1 MRFFDTYN
9 LVQFI
14 NNNEGAGTVNAPMG
28 AGFATP
34 EECEAIQSGKIA
46 FYENTVNLKLV
57 ALNGSLKVYGVVM
70 KDGAPVGEHSLLAEF
85 EYENCTGYI
94 SLSTSEAG
102 YFGIDNL
109 RVTKIDGWTQAQI
122 DEYENFKTI
131 ADEAAPTVLNAPV
144 LTVTDKKVT

>member
-1 MRFFDTYN
+1 M
-9 LVQFI
+9 
-14 NNNEGAGTVNAPMG
+14 
-28 AGFATP
+28 
-34 EECEAIQSGKIA
+34 
-46 FYENTVNLKLV
+46 
-57 ALNGSLKVYGVVM
+57 NGSLKVYGVVM

-122 DEYENFKTI
+122 DGYENFKTI

-144 LTVTDKKVT
+144 WTVTARADGAEATGTGKNITAAQQEAAKKLLSILSRRKD